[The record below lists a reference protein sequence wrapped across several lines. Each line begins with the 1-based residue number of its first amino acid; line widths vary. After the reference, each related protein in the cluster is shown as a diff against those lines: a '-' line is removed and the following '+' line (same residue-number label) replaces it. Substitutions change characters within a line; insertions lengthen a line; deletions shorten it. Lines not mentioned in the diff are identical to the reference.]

1 MGWPRG
7 RPIFSSPRRHPIA
20 TPGKSA
26 CPIPPVTVA
35 LSCEERGAPE
45 KKNNPFYSVKLSIL
59 PSKTVHF
66 TFREHC
72 YCRSETMRKKRLGN
86 ALP

>member
-7 RPIFSSPRRHPIA
+7 QPIFHPCTALPIA

-26 CPIPPVTVA
+26 CPIPPVNVA

-45 KKNNPFYSVKLSIL
+45 KKNNPFYSVK
-59 PSKTVHF
+59 
-66 TFREHC
+66 
-72 YCRSETMRKKRLGN
+72 
-86 ALP
+86 